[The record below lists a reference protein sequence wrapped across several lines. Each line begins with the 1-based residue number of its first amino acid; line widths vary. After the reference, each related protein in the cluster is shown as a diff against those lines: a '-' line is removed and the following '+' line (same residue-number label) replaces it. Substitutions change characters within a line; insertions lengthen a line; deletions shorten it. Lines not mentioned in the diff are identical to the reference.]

1 MLNFKKPKLLICC
14 VLALFCGLTSN
25 ADDELDQLIETLD
38 SVMQARETY
47 ERSIGIKLSNLKN
60 LLREQSTSIENKYF
74 ITNKIIEI
82 YEYYS
87 FEEALNYI
95 EQNLKHAQEL
105 NNNYFVEECKLKLSK
120 LLISSGRYK
129 ESVDLLSEIN
139 KNELDP
145 KLLSYYYSDYSGLY
159 KRLSYYTSFNE
170 SRKNYQELY
179 EIYRDSLVKTLPKS
193 SEEFLRLVE
202 KKQRDDG
209 HLIEALNTND
219 KRLAKVGS
227 DSRLFAL
234 IAFERSISYKIAGDI
249 EKEKKYLI
257 LSAIAD
263 IKNAVKD
270 NASMTELATIL
281 FKEGDF
287 ERAYKFI
294 NFSFEDAETYNS
306 PLRFVNISNIL
317 PVITKAYES
326 STNVQKSKLKNL
338 LIYISVLAAFLM
350 GLVFFVYN
358 QNKKLSLTRNN
369 LKLANDELQS
379 LNIQLSQSNDSLNTL
394 YDELSKSD
402 KVKVN
407 SLGVFLNLYS
417 DYINKLELY
426 RKMVRKHLVT
436 NKINDLINLTKS
448 NEIINSEIK
457 LFNKNFDEAFLH
469 IYPDFVDKL
478 NKLLKEN
485 SKVKYNLNSKELS
498 TEIRIFALIRLGIT
512 SSSQISK
519 ILRYSVNT
527 IYNYRV
533 KVKNDAIDRENF
545 EIDITSIV

>member
-1 MLNFKKPKLLICC
+1 MSIKNNKIIICLFLTLNLGFI
-14 VLALFCGLTSN
+14 SS
-25 ADDELDQLIETLD
+25 ADNELDELILELD
-38 SVMQARETY
+38 SVMLERQKY
-47 ERSIGIKLSNLKN
+47 EANIENQIVNLKS
-60 LLREQSTSIENKYF
+60 LLSEQNSSKENKYF
-74 ITNKIIEI
+74 IINKIIEI

-87 FEEALNYI
+87 FEDALKYI
-95 EQNLKHAQEL
+95 EQNLQYAKDL
-105 NNNYFVEECKLKLSK
+105 NDNYLIEECNLKLSK

-129 ESVDLLSEIN
+129 ESVDLLSKIN
-139 KNELDP
+139 KKSLDP
-145 KLLSYYYSDYSGLY
+145 NLLISYYSDYSGLY
-159 KRLSYYTSFNE
+159 KRLSFYTPVNE
-170 SRKNYQELY
+170 SRKNYLELY
-179 EIYRDSLVKTLPKS
+179 RIYSDSLVKILPKD
-193 SEEFLRLVE
+193 SEKFLKFLE
-202 KKQRDDG
+202 KQQRDNG
-209 HLIEALNTND
+209 LLNAALKTND
-219 KRLAKVGS
+219 KRLSNVES
-227 DSRLFAL
+227 DSKLFAL
-234 IAFERSISYKIAGDI
+234 IAFERSMSYKQLGDVKQ
-249 EKEKKYLI
+249 EKRYLI

-281 FKEGDF
+281 FKERDL

-294 NFSFEDAETYNS
+294 NFSFEDAEKYNS

-326 STNVQKSKLKNL
+326 STDLQDTKLKNL
-338 LIYISVLAAFLM
+338 LIYISVLAAFLL
-350 GLVFFVYN
+350 GLVFFVYS
-358 QNKKLSLTRNN
+358 QIKKLSITRNN
-369 LKLANDELQS
+369 LKIANKELHN
-379 LNIQLSQSNDSLNTL
+379 LNHKLSQSNDDLNNL
-394 YDELSKSD
+394 YDELRKSD

-417 DYINKLELY
+417 DYINKLESY

-448 NEIINSEIK
+448 NEIVNSEIK
-457 LFNKNFDEAFLH
+457 IFNKNFDEAFLH
-469 IYPDFVDKL
+469 IYPDFVEKF
-478 NKLLKEN
+478 NLLLETD

-533 KVKNDAIDRENF
+533 KIKNNAIDRESF
-545 EIDITSIV
+545 ESNISSIM

>member
-1 MLNFKKPKLLICC
+1 MSIKNNKIIICLFLTLNLGFI
-14 VLALFCGLTSN
+14 SS
-25 ADDELDQLIETLD
+25 ADNELDELILELD
-38 SVMQARETY
+38 SVMLERQKY
-47 ERSIGIKLSNLKN
+47 EANIENQIVNLKS
-60 LLREQSTSIENKYF
+60 LLSEQNSSKENKYF
-74 ITNKIIEI
+74 IINKIIEI

-87 FEEALNYI
+87 FEDALKYI
-95 EQNLKHAQEL
+95 EQNLQYAKDL
-105 NNNYFVEECKLKLSK
+105 NDNYLIEECNLKLSK

-129 ESVDLLSEIN
+129 ESVDLLSKIN
-139 KNELDP
+139 KKSLDP
-145 KLLSYYYSDYSGLY
+145 NLLISYYSDYSGLY
-159 KRLSYYTSFNE
+159 KRLSFYTPVNE
-170 SRKNYQELY
+170 SRKNYLELY
-179 EIYRDSLVKTLPKS
+179 RIYSDSLVKILPKD
-193 SEEFLRLVE
+193 SEKFLKFLE
-202 KKQRDDG
+202 KQQRDNG
-209 HLIEALNTND
+209 LLNAALKTND
-219 KRLAKVGS
+219 KRLSNVES
-227 DSRLFAL
+227 DSKLFAL
-234 IAFERSISYKIAGDI
+234 IAFERSMSYKQLGDVKQ
-249 EKEKKYLI
+249 EKRYLI

-281 FKEGDF
+281 FKERDL

-294 NFSFEDAETYNS
+294 NFSFEDAEKYNS

-326 STNVQKSKLKNL
+326 STDLQDTKLKNL
-338 LIYISVLAAFLM
+338 LIYISVLAAFLL
-350 GLVFFVYN
+350 GLVFFVYS
-358 QNKKLSLTRNN
+358 QIKKLSLTRNN
-369 LKLANDELQS
+369 LKIANKELHN
-379 LNIQLSQSNDSLNTL
+379 LNHKLSQSNDDLNNL
-394 YDELSKSD
+394 YDELRKSD

-417 DYINKLELY
+417 DYINKLESY

-448 NEIINSEIK
+448 NEIVNSEIK
-457 LFNKNFDEAFLH
+457 IFNKNFDEAFLH
-469 IYPDFVDKL
+469 IYPDFVEKF
-478 NKLLKEN
+478 NLLLETD

-533 KVKNDAIDRENF
+533 KIKNNAIDRESF
-545 EIDITSIV
+545 ESNISSIM

>member
-1 MLNFKKPKLLICC
+1 MSIKNNKIIIC
-14 VLALFCGLTSN
+14 LFLTLSLGFISS
-25 ADDELDQLIETLD
+25 ADNELDELILELD
-38 SVMQARETY
+38 SVMLERQKY
-47 ERSIGIKLSNLKN
+47 EANIENQIVNLKS
-60 LLREQSTSIENKYF
+60 LLSEQNSSKENKYF
-74 ITNKIIEI
+74 IINKIIEI

-87 FEEALNYI
+87 FEDALKYI
-95 EQNLKHAQEL
+95 EQNLQYAKDL
-105 NNNYFVEECKLKLSK
+105 NDNYLIEECNLKLSK

-129 ESVDLLSEIN
+129 ESVDLLSKIN
-139 KNELDP
+139 KKSLDP
-145 KLLSYYYSDYSGLY
+145 NLLISYYSDYSGLY
-159 KRLSYYTSFNE
+159 KRLSFYTPVNE
-170 SRKNYQELY
+170 SRKNYLGLY
-179 EIYRDSLVKTLPKS
+179 RIYSDSLVKILPKD
-193 SEEFLRLVE
+193 SEEFLKFLE
-202 KKQRDDG
+202 KQQRDNG
-209 HLIEALNTND
+209 LLNAALKTND
-219 KRLAKVGS
+219 KRLSNVES
-227 DSRLFAL
+227 DSKLFAL
-234 IAFERSISYKIAGDI
+234 IAFERSMSYKQLGDVKQ
-249 EKEKKYLI
+249 EKRYLI

-281 FKEGDF
+281 FKERDL

-294 NFSFEDAETYNS
+294 NFSFEDAEKYNS

-326 STNVQKSKLKNL
+326 NTDVQDTKLKNL
-338 LIYISVLAAFLM
+338 LIYISVLAAFLL
-350 GLVFFVYN
+350 GLVFFVYS
-358 QNKKLSLTRNN
+358 QIKKLSLTRNN
-369 LKLANDELQS
+369 LKIANKELQN
-379 LNIQLSQSNDSLNTL
+379 LNHKLSQSNDDLNNL
-394 YDELSKSD
+394 YDELRKSD

-417 DYINKLELY
+417 DYINKLESY

-448 NEIINSEIK
+448 NEIVNSEIK
-457 LFNKNFDEAFLH
+457 IFNKNFDEAFLH
-469 IYPDFVDKL
+469 IYPDFVEKF
-478 NKLLKEN
+478 NLLLETD

-533 KVKNDAIDRENF
+533 KIKNNAIDRESF
-545 EIDITSIV
+545 ESNISSIM

>member
-1 MLNFKKPKLLICC
+1 MKKIKFLACCILAFNCNFI
-14 VLALFCGLTSN
+14 SN
-25 ADDELDQLIETLD
+25 ADSELDQLIEELD
-38 SVMQARETY
+38 SVMQARGDY
-47 ERSIGIKLSNLKN
+47 ERSVENQLINLKD
-60 LLREQSTSIENKYF
+60 LLKEQNTSTENKYF
-74 ITNKIIEI
+74 IINKIIEI

-87 FEEALNYI
+87 FEEALKYI
-95 EQNLKHAQEL
+95 EQNLKHAKTL
-105 NNNYFVEECKLKLSK
+105 DNSYFIEECKLKLSK

-129 ESVDLLSEIN
+129 ESVDLLGGIN
-139 KNELDP
+139 KNSLNP
-145 KLLSYYYSDYSGLY
+145 KLLRNYYSDFTEAYS
-159 KRLSYYTSFNE
+159 RLSFYTPVTN
-170 SRKNYQELY
+170 SRKNYLELY
-179 EIYRDSLVKTLPKS
+179 TIYRDSLVKTLPNS
-193 SEEFLRLVE
+193 SEEYLALVE
-202 KKQRDDG
+202 KQQRDDG
-209 HLIEALNTND
+209 QIELAFKTND
-219 KRLAKVGS
+219 KRLSMVKT

-234 IAFERSISYKIAGDI
+234 IAFERSISYKLQGNV
-249 EKEKKYLI
+249 KQEKKYLI

-263 IKNAVKD
+263 IKNSVKD
-270 NASMTELATIL
+270 NASLTELATIL
-281 FKEGDF
+281 FEERDL

-306 PLRFVNISNIL
+306 PLRFVNLSNIL

-326 STNVQKSKLKNL
+326 STNIQKSKLKNL
-338 LIYISVLAAFLM
+338 LFYISILALFLL
-350 GLVFFVYN
+350 GLVLFVYS
-358 QNKKLSLTRNN
+358 QIKKLSLTRNN
-369 LKLANDELQS
+369 LKLANDELQN
-379 LNIQLSQSNDSLNTL
+379 LNLKLSHSNDNLNNL
-394 YDELSKSD
+394 YEELSKSD

-469 IYPDFVDKL
+469 IYPDFVEKL
-478 NKLLKEN
+478 NQLLKID
-485 SKVKYNLNSKELS
+485 SKVNYNLNSKELS

-533 KVKNDAIDRENF
+533 KVKNNALNREDF
-545 EIDITSIV
+545 ETDITNIV

>member
-1 MLNFKKPKLLICC
+1 MSIKNTKIVICLLITIC
-14 VLALFCGLTSN
+14 LGFTSN
-25 ADDELDQLIETLD
+25 ADNELGQLIQKLD
-38 SVMQARETY
+38 SVMLERGKY
-47 ERSIGIKLSNLKN
+47 EANVENQLSNLKS
-60 LLREQSTSIENKYF
+60 LLNEQNSSIENKYF
-74 ITNKIIEI
+74 IVNKIIGI

-87 FEEALNYI
+87 FEEALRYI
-95 EQNLKHAQEL
+95 ELNLQYAKEL
-105 NNNYFVEECKLKLSK
+105 NNNYLIEECNLKLSK

-129 ESVDLLSEIN
+129 ESVDLLNKIN
-139 KNELDP
+139 KNSLDP
-145 KLLSYYYSDYSGLY
+145 NLLSSYYSDYSGLY
-159 KRLSYYTSFNE
+159 KRLSFYTPVNE
-170 SRKNYQELY
+170 NRKNYLELY
-179 EIYRDSLVKTLPKS
+179 GVYRDSLVKILPKD
-193 SEEFLRLVE
+193 SEEFLKFLE
-202 KKQRDDG
+202 KQQRDDG
-209 HLIEALNTND
+209 LLNAALKTND
-219 KRLAKVGS
+219 KRLSKVKT
-227 DSRLFAL
+227 DSKLFAL
-234 IAFERSISYKIAGDI
+234 IAFERSMSYKQLGDVKQ
-249 EKEKKYLI
+249 EKRYLI
-257 LSAIAD
+257 LSAMAD

-281 FKEGDF
+281 FKERDL

-294 NFSFEDAETYNS
+294 NFSFEDAEKYNS

-326 STNVQKSKLKNL
+326 STDVQDTKLKNL
-338 LIYISVLAAFLM
+338 LIYISVLAAFLL
-350 GLVFFVYN
+350 GLVIFVYS
-358 QNKKLSLTRNN
+358 QIKKLSITRNN
-369 LKLANDELQS
+369 LKVANEELQN
-379 LNIQLSQSNDSLNTL
+379 LNIKLSQSNDDLNNL

-417 DYINKLELY
+417 DYINKLESY

-436 NKINDLINLTKS
+436 NKVTELINLTKS

-457 LFNKNFDEAFLH
+457 IFNKNFDEAFLH

-478 NKLLKEN
+478 NLLLETD
-485 SKVKYNLNSKELS
+485 SRVKYNPNSKELS

-533 KVKNDAIDRENF
+533 KVKNNAIDREHF
-545 EIDITSIV
+545 ESNITSIV

>member
-1 MLNFKKPKLLICC
+1 MSFRKNKTLICL
-14 VLALFCGLTSN
+14 VLSINLGFVSN
-25 ADDELDQLIETLD
+25 ADNELDKLIQKLD
-38 SVMQARETY
+38 SVMLERGKY
-47 ERSIGIKLSNLKN
+47 EGNVENQLSNLKS
-60 LLREQSTSIENKYF
+60 LLNEQNSSIENKYF
-74 ITNKIIEI
+74 IINKIIDI

-87 FEEALNYI
+87 FGEALKYI
-95 EQNLKHAQEL
+95 ELNLQYAKQL
-105 NNNYFVEECKLKLSK
+105 KNNYLIEECNLKLSK

-129 ESVDLLSEIN
+129 ESVDLLSQIY
-139 KNELDP
+139 KNSLDP
-145 KLLSYYYSDYSGLY
+145 NLLSSYYSDYGGLY
-159 KRLSYYTSFNE
+159 KRLSYYSPVSE
-170 SRKNYQELY
+170 SRKNYLELY
-179 EIYRDSLVKTLPKS
+179 GKYRDSLVKILPKN
-193 SEEFLRLVE
+193 SEEFLKLLE
-202 KKQRDDG
+202 KQQRDNG
-209 HLIEALNTND
+209 LLKAALKTNN
-219 KRLAKVGS
+219 KRLSKVER
-227 DSRLFAL
+227 DSKLFAL
-234 IAFERSISYKIAGDI
+234 IAFERSISYKQLGDVNQ
-249 EKEKKYLI
+249 EKKYLI

-281 FKEGDF
+281 FKERDLD
-287 ERAYKFI
+287 RAYKYI
-294 NFSFEDAETYNS
+294 SFSFEDAEKYNS

-326 STNVQKSKLKNL
+326 SANVQESELKNL
-338 LIYISVLAAFLM
+338 LTYISVLAAFLL
-350 GLVFFVYN
+350 GLVFFVYS
-358 QNKKLSLTRNN
+358 QIKKLSLTRNN
-369 LKLANDELQS
+369 LKLANYELQN
-379 LNIQLSQSNDSLNTL
+379 LNLKLSQSNDDLNNL
-394 YDELSKSD
+394 YEELRKSD

-478 NKLLKEN
+478 NLLLEKD
-485 SKVKYNLNSKELS
+485 SKVKYNPNSKELS

-512 SSSQISK
+512 SSSRISK

-533 KVKNDAIDRENF
+533 KVKNNAINRESF
-545 EIDITSIV
+545 ETNITNIV

>member
-1 MLNFKKPKLLICC
+1 MNFKKTKLLICC
-14 VLALFCGLTSN
+14 VLTLNCSLASS
-25 ADDELDQLIETLD
+25 ADELDQLIEKLD
-38 SVMQARETY
+38 SVMQARGTY
-47 ERSIGIKLSNLKN
+47 EGSIEIQLSNLKN

-105 NNNYFVEECKLKLSK
+105 NNNYFIEECKLKLSK

-129 ESVDLLSEIN
+129 ESVDLLSKIN
-139 KNELDP
+139 KNSLDP
-145 KLLSYYYSDYSGLY
+145 NLLSRYYSDYSGLY
-159 KRLSYYTSFNE
+159 KRLSYYTPVSEN
-170 SRKNYQELY
+170 RKNYLELY
-179 EIYRDSLVKTLPKS
+179 GIYRDSLVKTLPKS
-193 SEEFLRLVE
+193 SEEFLRFVE

-209 HLIEALNTND
+209 YLTEAIKTND
-219 KRLAKVGS
+219 KRLAKVES
-227 DSRLFAL
+227 NSRLFAL
-234 IAFERSISYKIAGDI
+234 IAFERSISYKLLGNI
-249 EKEKKYLI
+249 EQEKKYLI

-281 FKEGDF
+281 FIERDL

-379 LNIQLSQSNDSLNTL
+379 LNLQLSQSNDNLNTL
-394 YDELSKSD
+394 YDELSNSD

-485 SKVKYNLNSKELS
+485 SIVKYNLNSKELS

-533 KVKNDAIDRENF
+533 KVKNDAIDRDNF
-545 EIDITSIV
+545 ETDISSIV

>member
-1 MLNFKKPKLLICC
+1 L
-14 VLALFCGLTSN
+14 VSN
-25 ADDELDQLIETLD
+25 ADNELQKLIETLD
-38 SVMQARETY
+38 SVMQARTAY
-47 ERSIGIKLSNLKN
+47 ERKKELQLDNLKS
-60 LLREQSTSIENKYF
+60 LLRAENTSLENKYF

-87 FEEALNYI
+87 FEDALKYI
-95 EQNLKHAQEL
+95 EYNLKCAKEL
-105 NNNYFVEECKLKLSK
+105 KNNYFIEECKLKLSK
-120 LLISSGRYK
+120 LLIYSGRYK

-139 KNELDP
+139 KNALDP

-159 KRLSYYTSFNE
+159 KRLSFYTSFNE

-179 EIYRDSLVKTLPKS
+179 EIYRDSLVTTLPKN
-193 SEEFLRLVE
+193 SEGILALIE
-202 KKQRDDG
+202 KKQRDEG
-209 HLIEALNTND
+209 HLKEALITND
-219 KRLAKVGS
+219 KRLSKLKTG
-227 DSRLFAL
+227 SRLFAL
-234 IAFERSISYKIAGDI
+234 VAFERSISYMLIGDL
-249 EKEKKYLI
+249 EQQKKYLI
-257 LSAIAD
+257 HSAIAD

-294 NFSFEDAETYNS
+294 NFSFEDAEKYNS

-326 STNVQKSKLKNL
+326 SANRQKTKLKTL
-338 LIYISVLAAFLM
+338 LIYISILAAFLLV
-350 GLVFFVYN
+350 LVFFVYK
-358 QNKKLSLTRNN
+358 QIKKLSLTRNN
-369 LKLANDELQS
+369 LKVANNELKT
-379 LNIQLSQSNDSLNTL
+379 LNLKLSQSNENLNAL

-426 RKMVRKHLVT
+426 RKMVRRHLVN
-436 NKINDLINLTKS
+436 NKINDLISLTKS

-469 IYPDFVDKL
+469 IYPDFVEKL
-478 NKLLKEN
+478 NLLLKDG
-485 SKVKYNLNSKELS
+485 SKVKCNLNSKELS
-498 TEIRIFALIRLGIT
+498 TEIRIFALIRLGIK

-533 KVKNDAIDRENF
+533 KVKNNALDRENF
-545 EIDITSIV
+545 ESNISSIV

>member
-1 MLNFKKPKLLICC
+1 MELSKLKLLLCCCLALNFSL
-14 VLALFCGLTSN
+14 VSN
-25 ADDELDQLIETLD
+25 ADNELQKLIETLD
-38 SVMQARETY
+38 SVMQARTAY
-47 ERSIGIKLSNLKN
+47 ERKKELQLDNLKS
-60 LLREQSTSIENKYF
+60 LLRAENTSLENKYF

-87 FEEALNYI
+87 FEDALKYI
-95 EQNLKHAQEL
+95 EYNLKCAKEL
-105 NNNYFVEECKLKLSK
+105 KNNYFIEECKLKLSK

-139 KNELDP
+139 KNALDP

-159 KRLSYYTSFNE
+159 KRLSFYTSFNE

-179 EIYRDSLVKTLPKS
+179 EIYRDSLVTTLPKN
-193 SEEFLRLVE
+193 SEGILALIE
-202 KKQRDDG
+202 KKQRDEG
-209 HLIEALNTND
+209 HLKEALITND
-219 KRLAKVGS
+219 KRLSKLKTG
-227 DSRLFAL
+227 SRLFAL
-234 IAFERSISYKIAGDI
+234 VAFERSISYMLIGDL
-249 EKEKKYLI
+249 EQQKKYLI
-257 LSAIAD
+257 HSAIAD

-294 NFSFEDAETYNS
+294 NFSFEDAEKYNS

-326 STNVQKSKLKNL
+326 SANRQKTKLKTL
-338 LIYISVLAAFLM
+338 LIYISILAAFLLV
-350 GLVFFVYN
+350 LVFFVYK
-358 QNKKLSLTRNN
+358 QIKKLSLTRNN
-369 LKLANDELQS
+369 LKVANNELKT
-379 LNIQLSQSNDSLNTL
+379 LNLKLSQSNENLNAL

-426 RKMVRKHLVT
+426 RKMVRRHLVN
-436 NKINDLINLTKS
+436 NKINDLISLTKS

-469 IYPDFVDKL
+469 IYPDFVEKL
-478 NKLLKEN
+478 NLLLKDG
-485 SKVKYNLNSKELS
+485 SKVKCNLNSKELS
-498 TEIRIFALIRLGIT
+498 TEIRIFALIRLGIK

-533 KVKNDAIDRENF
+533 KVKNNALDRENF
-545 EIDITSIV
+545 ESNISSIV

>member
-1 MLNFKKPKLLICC
+1 MELSKLKLLLCC
-14 VLALFCGLTSN
+14 CLALNCSLVSK
-25 ADDELDQLIETLD
+25 ADNELQKLIETLD
-38 SVMQARETY
+38 SVMQARTAY
-47 ERSIGIKLSNLKN
+47 ERKKELQLDNLKS
-60 LLREQSTSIENKYF
+60 LLRAENTSLENKYF

-87 FEEALNYI
+87 FEEALKYI
-95 EQNLKHAQEL
+95 EYNLKCAKEL
-105 NNNYFVEECKLKLSK
+105 KNNYFIEECKLKLSK

-139 KNELDP
+139 KNALDP

-159 KRLSYYTSFNE
+159 KRLSFYTSFNE

-179 EIYRDSLVKTLPKS
+179 EIYRDSLVTTLPKN
-193 SEEFLRLVE
+193 SEGIFALIE
-202 KKQRDDG
+202 KKQRDEG
-209 HLIEALNTND
+209 HYKEALITND
-219 KRLAKVGS
+219 KRLSKLKT

-234 IAFERSISYKIAGDI
+234 VAFERSISYMLIGDT
-249 EKEKKYLI
+249 EQQKKYLI
-257 LSAIAD
+257 HSAIAD

-294 NFSFEDAETYNS
+294 NFSFEDAEKYNS

-326 STNVQKSKLKNL
+326 SANRQKTKLKTL
-338 LIYISVLAAFLM
+338 LIYISILAAFLLV
-350 GLVFFVYN
+350 LVFFVYK
-358 QNKKLSLTRNN
+358 QIKKLSLTRNN
-369 LKLANDELQS
+369 LKVANNELKT
-379 LNIQLSQSNDSLNTL
+379 LNLKLSQSNENLNAL

-426 RKMVRKHLVT
+426 RKMVRRHLVN

-469 IYPDFVDKL
+469 IYPDFVEKL
-478 NKLLKEN
+478 NLLLKDG
-485 SKVKYNLNSKELS
+485 SKVKCNLNSKELS
-498 TEIRIFALIRLGIT
+498 TEIRIFALIRLGIK

-533 KVKNDAIDRENF
+533 KVKNNALDRENF
-545 EIDITSIV
+545 ETNISSIV

>member
-1 MLNFKKPKLLICC
+1 MKKIKFLVCCILAFNCNFI
-14 VLALFCGLTSN
+14 SN
-25 ADDELDQLIETLD
+25 ADSELDQLIEKLD
-38 SVMQARETY
+38 SVMHARGDY
-47 ERSIGIKLSNLKN
+47 ERSVENQLINLKD
-60 LLREQSTSIENKYF
+60 LLKEQSTSTENKYF
-74 ITNKIIEI
+74 IINKIIEI

-87 FEEALNYI
+87 FEQALSYI
-95 EQNLKHAQEL
+95 EQNLKHAKTL
-105 NNNYFVEECKLKLSK
+105 DNSYFVEECKLKLSK

-129 ESVDLLSEIN
+129 ESVDLLGGIN
-139 KNELDP
+139 KNSLDP
-145 KLLSYYYSDYSGLY
+145 KLLRNYYSDFTEAYS
-159 KRLSYYTSFNE
+159 RLSFYTPVTE
-170 SRKNYQELY
+170 SRKNYLELY
-179 EIYRDSLVKTLPKS
+179 TIYRDSLVKTLPRS
-193 SEEFLRLVE
+193 SEEYLALVE
-202 KKQRDDG
+202 KQQRDDG
-209 HLIEALNTND
+209 QIELAFKTND
-219 KRLAKVGS
+219 KRLSMVKT

-234 IAFERSISYKIAGDI
+234 IAFERSISYKLQGNV
-249 EKEKKYLI
+249 KQEKKYLI

-263 IKNAVKD
+263 IKNSVKD
-270 NASMTELATIL
+270 NASLTELATIL
-281 FKEGDF
+281 FEERDL

-306 PLRFVNISNIL
+306 PLRFVNLSNIL

-326 STNVQKSKLKNL
+326 STNIQKSKLKNL
-338 LIYISVLAAFLM
+338 LFYISILALFLL
-350 GLVFFVYN
+350 GLVLFVYS
-358 QNKKLSLTRNN
+358 QIKKLSLTRNN
-369 LKLANDELQS
+369 LKLANDELQN
-379 LNIQLSQSNDSLNTL
+379 LNLKLSQSNDNLNNL

-469 IYPDFVDKL
+469 IYPDFVEKL
-478 NKLLKEN
+478 NQLLKID
-485 SKVKYNLNSKELS
+485 SKVNYNLNSKELS

-533 KVKNDAIDRENF
+533 KVKNNALNREGF
-545 EIDITSIV
+545 ETDITNIV

>member
-1 MLNFKKPKLLICC
+1 MELSKLKLLLCC
-14 VLALFCGLTSN
+14 CLALNCSLVSN
-25 ADDELDQLIETLD
+25 ADNELQKLIETLD
-38 SVMQARETY
+38 SVMQARTAY
-47 ERSIGIKLSNLKN
+47 ERKKELQLDNLKS
-60 LLREQSTSIENKYF
+60 LLRAENTSLENKYF

-87 FEEALNYI
+87 FEEALKYI
-95 EQNLKHAQEL
+95 EYNLKCAKEL
-105 NNNYFVEECKLKLSK
+105 KNNYFIEECKLKLSK

-139 KNELDP
+139 KNALDP

-159 KRLSYYTSFNE
+159 KRLSFYTSFNE

-179 EIYRDSLVKTLPKS
+179 EIYRDSLVTTLPKN
-193 SEEFLRLVE
+193 SEGIFALIE
-202 KKQRDDG
+202 KKQRDEG
-209 HLIEALNTND
+209 HYKEALITND
-219 KRLAKVGS
+219 KRLSKLKT
-227 DSRLFAL
+227 DSRLFAFV
-234 IAFERSISYKIAGDI
+234 AFERSISYMLIGDT
-249 EKEKKYLI
+249 EQQKKYLI
-257 LSAIAD
+257 HSAIAD

-294 NFSFEDAETYNS
+294 NFSFEDAEKYNS

-326 STNVQKSKLKNL
+326 SANRQKTKLKTL
-338 LIYISVLAAFLM
+338 LIYISILAAFLLV
-350 GLVFFVYN
+350 LVFFVYK
-358 QNKKLSLTRNN
+358 QIKKLSLTRNN
-369 LKLANDELQS
+369 LKVANNELKT
-379 LNIQLSQSNDSLNTL
+379 LNLKLSQSNENLNAL

-426 RKMVRKHLVT
+426 RKMVRRHLVN

-469 IYPDFVDKL
+469 IYPDFVEKL
-478 NKLLKEN
+478 NLLLKDG
-485 SKVKYNLNSKELS
+485 SKVKCNLNSKELS
-498 TEIRIFALIRLGIT
+498 TEIRIFALIRLGIK

-533 KVKNDAIDRENF
+533 KVKNNALDRENF
-545 EIDITSIV
+545 ETNISSIV

>member
-1 MLNFKKPKLLICC
+1 MELSKLKLLLCC
-14 VLALFCGLTSN
+14 CLALNCSLVSN
-25 ADDELDQLIETLD
+25 ADNELQKLIETLD
-38 SVMQARETY
+38 SVMQARTAY
-47 ERSIGIKLSNLKN
+47 ERKKELQLDNLKS
-60 LLREQSTSIENKYF
+60 LLRAENTSLENKYF

-87 FEEALNYI
+87 FEEALKYI
-95 EQNLKHAQEL
+95 EYNLKCAKEL
-105 NNNYFVEECKLKLSK
+105 KNNYFIEECKLKLSK

-139 KNELDP
+139 KNALDP

-159 KRLSYYTSFNE
+159 KRLSFYTSFNE

-179 EIYRDSLVKTLPKS
+179 EIYRDSLVTTLPKN
-193 SEEFLRLVE
+193 SEGIFALIE
-202 KKQRDDG
+202 KKQRDEG
-209 HLIEALNTND
+209 HYKEALITND
-219 KRLAKVGS
+219 KRLSKLKT

-234 IAFERSISYKIAGDI
+234 VAFERSISYMLIGDT
-249 EKEKKYLI
+249 EQQKKYLI
-257 LSAIAD
+257 HSAIAD

-294 NFSFEDAETYNS
+294 NFSFEDAEKYNS

-326 STNVQKSKLKNL
+326 SANRQKTKLKTL
-338 LIYISVLAAFLM
+338 LIYISILAAFLLV
-350 GLVFFVYN
+350 LVFFVYK
-358 QNKKLSLTRNN
+358 QIKKLSLTRNN
-369 LKLANDELQS
+369 LKVANNELKT
-379 LNIQLSQSNDSLNTL
+379 LNLKLSQSNENLNAL

-426 RKMVRKHLVT
+426 RKMVRRHLVN

-469 IYPDFVDKL
+469 IYPDFVEKL
-478 NKLLKEN
+478 NLLLKDG
-485 SKVKYNLNSKELS
+485 SKVKCNLNSKELS
-498 TEIRIFALIRLGIT
+498 TEIRIFALIRLGIK

-533 KVKNDAIDRENF
+533 KVKNNALDRENF
-545 EIDITSIV
+545 ETNISSIV

>member
-1 MLNFKKPKLLICC
+1 MSIKNNKIIIC
-14 VLALFCGLTSN
+14 LFLTLSLGFISS
-25 ADDELDQLIETLD
+25 ADNELDELILELD
-38 SVMQARETY
+38 SVMLERQKY
-47 ERSIGIKLSNLKN
+47 EANIENQIVNLKS
-60 LLREQSTSIENKYF
+60 LLSEQNSSKENKYF
-74 ITNKIIEI
+74 IINKIIEI

-87 FEEALNYI
+87 FEDALKYI
-95 EQNLKHAQEL
+95 EQNLQYAKDL
-105 NNNYFVEECKLKLSK
+105 NDNYLIEECNLKLSK

-129 ESVDLLSEIN
+129 ESVDLLSKIN
-139 KNELDP
+139 KKSLDP
-145 KLLSYYYSDYSGLY
+145 NLLISYYSDYSGLY
-159 KRLSYYTSFNE
+159 KRLSFYTPVNE
-170 SRKNYQELY
+170 SRKNYLELY
-179 EIYRDSLVKTLPKS
+179 RIYSDSLVKILPKD
-193 SEEFLRLVE
+193 SEKFLKFLE
-202 KKQRDDG
+202 KQQRDNG
-209 HLIEALNTND
+209 LLNAALKTND
-219 KRLAKVGS
+219 KRLSNVES
-227 DSRLFAL
+227 DSKLFAL
-234 IAFERSISYKIAGDI
+234 IAFERSMSYKQLGDVKQ
-249 EKEKKYLI
+249 EKRYLI

-281 FKEGDF
+281 FKERDL

-294 NFSFEDAETYNS
+294 NFSFEDAEKYNS

-326 STNVQKSKLKNL
+326 STDLQDTKLKNL
-338 LIYISVLAAFLM
+338 LIYISVLAAFLL
-350 GLVFFVYN
+350 GLVFFVYS
-358 QNKKLSLTRNN
+358 QIKKLSITRNN
-369 LKLANDELQS
+369 LKIANKELHN
-379 LNIQLSQSNDSLNTL
+379 LNHKLSQSNDDLNNL
-394 YDELSKSD
+394 YDELRKSD

-417 DYINKLELY
+417 DYINKLESY

-448 NEIINSEIK
+448 NEIVNSEIK
-457 LFNKNFDEAFLH
+457 IFNKNFDEAFLH
-469 IYPDFVDKL
+469 IYPDFVEKF
-478 NKLLKEN
+478 NLLLETD

-533 KVKNDAIDRENF
+533 KIKNNAIDRESF
-545 EIDITSIV
+545 ESNISSIM

>member
-1 MLNFKKPKLLICC
+1 MSIKNNKIIIC
-14 VLALFCGLTSN
+14 LFLTLSLGFISS
-25 ADDELDQLIETLD
+25 ADNELDELILELD
-38 SVMQARETY
+38 SVMLERQKY
-47 ERSIGIKLSNLKN
+47 EANIENQIVNLKS
-60 LLREQSTSIENKYF
+60 LLSEQNSSKENKYF
-74 ITNKIIEI
+74 IINKIIEI

-87 FEEALNYI
+87 FEDALKYI
-95 EQNLKHAQEL
+95 EQNLQYAKDL
-105 NNNYFVEECKLKLSK
+105 NDNYLIEECNLKLSK

-129 ESVDLLSEIN
+129 ESVDLLSKIN
-139 KNELDP
+139 KKSLDP
-145 KLLSYYYSDYSGLY
+145 NLLISYYSDYSGLY
-159 KRLSYYTSFNE
+159 KRLSFYTPVNE
-170 SRKNYQELY
+170 SRKNYLELY
-179 EIYRDSLVKTLPKS
+179 RIYSDSLVKILPKD
-193 SEEFLRLVE
+193 SEKFLKFLE
-202 KKQRDDG
+202 KQQRDNG
-209 HLIEALNTND
+209 LLNAALKTND
-219 KRLAKVGS
+219 KRLSNVES
-227 DSRLFAL
+227 DSKLFAL
-234 IAFERSISYKIAGDI
+234 IAFERSMSYKQLGDVKQ
-249 EKEKKYLI
+249 EKRYLI

-281 FKEGDF
+281 FKERDL

-294 NFSFEDAETYNS
+294 NFSFEDAEKYNS

-326 STNVQKSKLKNL
+326 STDLQDTKLKNL
-338 LIYISVLAAFLM
+338 LIYISVLAAFLL
-350 GLVFFVYN
+350 GLVFFVYS
-358 QNKKLSLTRNN
+358 QIKKLSLTRNN
-369 LKLANDELQS
+369 LKIANKELHN
-379 LNIQLSQSNDSLNTL
+379 LNHKLSQSNDDLNNL
-394 YDELSKSD
+394 YDELRKSD

-417 DYINKLELY
+417 DYINKLESY

-448 NEIINSEIK
+448 NEIVNSEIK
-457 LFNKNFDEAFLH
+457 IFNKNFDEAFLH
-469 IYPDFVDKL
+469 IYPDFVEKF
-478 NKLLKEN
+478 NLLLETD

-533 KVKNDAIDRENF
+533 KIKNNAIDRESF
-545 EIDITSIV
+545 ESNISSIM

>member
-1 MLNFKKPKLLICC
+1 MKKIKFLVCC
-14 VLALFCGLTSN
+14 ILALNCNFISN
-25 ADDELDQLIETLD
+25 ADSELDQLIEKLD
-38 SVMQARETY
+38 SVMQARGDY
-47 ERSIGIKLSNLKN
+47 ERSVENQLINLKD
-60 LLREQSTSIENKYF
+60 LLKEQNTSTENKYF
-74 ITNKIIEI
+74 IINKIIEI

-87 FEEALNYI
+87 FEEALKYI
-95 EQNLKHAQEL
+95 EQNLKHAKTL
-105 NNNYFVEECKLKLSK
+105 NNSYFIEECKLKLSK

-129 ESVDLLSEIN
+129 ESVDLLGGIN
-139 KNELDP
+139 KNSLNP
-145 KLLSYYYSDYSGLY
+145 KLLRNYYSAFTEAYS
-159 KRLSYYTSFNE
+159 RLSFYTPVTE
-170 SRKNYQELY
+170 SRKNYLELY
-179 EIYRDSLVKTLPKS
+179 TIYRDSLVKTLPRN
-193 SEEFLRLVE
+193 SEEYLALVE
-202 KKQRDDG
+202 NQQRDDG
-209 HLIEALNTND
+209 QIELAFKTND
-219 KRLAKVGS
+219 KRLSMVKT

-234 IAFERSISYKIAGDI
+234 IAFERSISYKLQGNV
-249 EKEKKYLI
+249 KQEKKYLI

-263 IKNAVKD
+263 IKNSVKD
-270 NASMTELATIL
+270 NASLTELATIL
-281 FKEGDF
+281 FEERDL

-306 PLRFVNISNIL
+306 PLRFVNLSNIL

-326 STNVQKSKLKNL
+326 STNVQESKLKNL
-338 LIYISVLAAFLM
+338 LVYISVLAAFLL

-358 QNKKLSLTRNN
+358 QIKKLSLTRNN

-379 LNIQLSQSNDSLNTL
+379 LNLKLSQSNDNLNNL

-469 IYPDFVDKL
+469 IYPDFVEKL
-478 NKLLKEN
+478 NQLLKID
-485 SKVKYNLNSKELS
+485 SKVNYNLNSKELS

-533 KVKNDAIDRENF
+533 KVKNNALNREDF
-545 EIDITSIV
+545 ETDITNIV